1 MSDGRQGD
9 ARHDDPTEAR
19 DDARDDALDETD
31 VDPTGT
37 VIRNAEVEKAEAA
50 AAEQRAS
57 GD

>member
-1 MSDGRQGD
+1 MSDGRPGD
-9 ARHDDPTEAR
+9 ARHDDPTE
-19 DDARDDALDETD
+19 ARDDALDETD

-50 AAEQRAS
+50 AAEQQAS